1 MEQILSILLPCCFGT
16 RHARSP
22 ARSAADA
29 NERTPLLAD
38 GSQSIASGSGS
49 IADSSAAQAKRKRKP
64 QSILPTPAYDEHTL
78 RNILDDLS
86 ARLVDVES
94 AKTHADKQSI
104 LTSPPLA
111 TPEESTDKPGSGTGA
126 KFVTPV
132 HTLRL
137 SVRSPSTPA
146 EPTSKLVD
154 IWPKDTEDAA
164 SVNSTAGARLSY
176 SAALKRGAKKKAKRF
191 PSTSNARPDDPAAV
205 EQQTYNNLAQ
215 IAGSKPL
222 VHSWDIDDTPDLHPP
237 A

>member
-1 MEQILSILLPCCFGT
+1 MEQILSILLPCCFGR
-16 RHARSP
+16 RHVRSP

-111 TPEESTDKPGSGTGA
+111 TPEESTDKPGSGRAQSSSRPFTHFDYQCA
-126 KFVTPV
+126 V
-132 HTLRL
+132 HQHQLNL
-137 SVRSPSTPA
+137 LPSW
-146 EPTSKLVD
+146 SISGQK
-154 IWPKDTEDAA
+154 IPKM
-164 SVNSTAGARLSY
+164 
-176 SAALKRGAKKKAKRF
+176 
-191 PSTSNARPDDPAAV
+191 
-205 EQQTYNNLAQ
+205 Q
-215 IAGSKPL
+215 
-222 VHSWDIDDTPDLHPP
+222 HP
-237 A
+237 